1 MTHDERL
8 LLVER
13 NHIDISLVRQAELLD
28 VSRASLYY
36 VPKPHSEDKLI
47 MDCIDTIYTDYP
59 FYGSRRIKIEL
70 FDRYEVSICREHIQR
85 LMRVLGIEA
94 VYPKPKPKTSLGD
107 ESHKKYPYL
116 LSGLS
121 ITKPDQVWG
130 TDITYI
136 RLESGFCYLVVIMDW
151 FSRYVIAWRLSET
164 LESHF
169 CIEALQDA
177 LLAGVPDIH
186 NSAQGSQYASI
197 EYTGIL
203 EDYEI
208 AISMD
213 ARGRCFDNIF
223 TERLWRTVK
232 YENVYLQSYRTIE
245 DAKIGLTEYFNFYN
259 RKRKHQALGY
269 RTPDSLYMN
278 H

>member
-1 MTHDERL
+1 LTHDERL

-13 NHIDISLVRQAELLD
+13 NHLDISLVRQAELLD
-28 VSRASLYY
+28 ISRSSLYY
-36 VPKPHSEDKLI
+36 VPKPNSEDKLI

-70 FDRYEVSICREHIQR
+70 KDRYAVSICREHVQK
-85 LMRVLGIEA
+85 LMRAMGIEA
-94 VYPKPKPKTSLGD
+94 IYPKPKPKTSLGN

-121 ITKPDQVWG
+121 ITKPDQIWG

-136 RLESGFCYLVVIMDW
+136 RLENGWCYLVAIMDW

-164 LESHF
+164 LESNF
-169 CIEALQDA
+169 CIEALKDA
-177 LLAGVPDIH
+177 LLDGFPEIH
-186 NSAQGSQYASI
+186 NSDQGVQYTSV
-197 EYTGIL
+197 EYTDVL
-203 EDYEI
+203 NDYEI
-208 AISMD
+208 RISMD

-259 RKRKHQALGY
+259 RKRKHQSLGY
-269 RTPDSLYMN
+269 QTPESLYMN
-278 H
+278 Q